1 MAVVLCSIQTALYAG
16 EEEIDVKDLP
26 SAVLAAFQKA
36 YPNAEIKG
44 ASKED
49 EDGRIVYEIE
59 SVDGKQKRDILYSE
73 EGKVLEVEEQIAFKM
88 LPDAIKKTIKDK
100 YPEAEIEKAEKITK
114 NGTINYEVLV
124 ETDDETLEIVL
135 DPQGKIVKSESSDE
149 EEEESEE

>member
-1 MAVVLCSIQTALYAG
+1 M
-16 EEEIDVKDLP
+16 
-26 SAVLAAFQKA
+26 
-36 YPNAEIKG
+36 
-44 ASKED
+44 
-49 EDGRIVYEIE
+49 
-59 SVDGKQKRDILYSE
+59 
-73 EGKVLEVEEQIAFKM
+73 EVEEQIAFKM